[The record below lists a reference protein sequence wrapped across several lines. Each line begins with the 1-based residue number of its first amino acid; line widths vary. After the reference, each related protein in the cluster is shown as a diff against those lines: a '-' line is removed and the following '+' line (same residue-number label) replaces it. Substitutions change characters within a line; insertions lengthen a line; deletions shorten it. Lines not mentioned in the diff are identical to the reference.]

1 MIFIRSILITSIISV
16 LIGFALR
23 NVFGFWEALSLA
35 FAAQFVLSFVFSS
48 FKINRV
54 QALTGEFENELEQ
67 FLHLS
72 EISVPCPCGNYTY
85 TDNIFLNLENM
96 YTCEKC
102 KNEFKLV
109 IDVIPTLVTDI
120 VDVDKTVVNLT
131 KQVKDVEMTSQYTE
145 GTEL

>member
-1 MIFIRSILITSIISV
+1 MILLRSLLITSIISV

-54 QALTGEFENELEQ
+54 QTLTGEFENELEQ

-72 EISVPCPCGNYTY
+72 EISVRCPCGNYTY

-120 VDVDKTVVNLT
+120 VDVNQTGVDIAKEM
-131 KQVKDVEMTSQYTE
+131 KDVEITSKYSQ